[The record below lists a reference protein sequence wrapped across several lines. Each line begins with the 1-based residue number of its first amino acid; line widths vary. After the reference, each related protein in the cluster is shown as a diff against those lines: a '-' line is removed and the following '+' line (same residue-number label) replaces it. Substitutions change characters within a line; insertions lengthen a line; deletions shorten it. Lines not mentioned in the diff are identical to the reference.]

1 MATAT
6 RVIAPTGADAGRVPH
21 LLGSFTSA
29 LNQAAPQSAI
39 TRDWNDRTRTA

>member
-6 RVIAPTGADAGRVPH
+6 RVIEPTGADAGRVPH
-21 LLGSFTSA
+21 LLGSFTSS